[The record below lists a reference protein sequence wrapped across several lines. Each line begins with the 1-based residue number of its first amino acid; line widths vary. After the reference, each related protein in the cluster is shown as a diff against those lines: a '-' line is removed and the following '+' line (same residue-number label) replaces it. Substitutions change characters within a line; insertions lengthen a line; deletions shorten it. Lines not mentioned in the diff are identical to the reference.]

1 MKKLMILLSLG
12 VVCSLC
18 GCGQDREDTTQNY
31 TVEEMTAE
39 DSTQEDAKSED
50 ADMTTEDVTD
60 EQTEATTQATSEA
73 STEMTTEQAEENDTE
88 SDEAY
93 MNMYYEILDSIYQM
107 ICAGIDE
114 YDYIDGTNG
123 IGELI
128 MSGDDNV
135 LGQVGYTFE
144 DVNEDGTV
152 ELIIG
157 GIYED
162 DATNQSQTIYSVYTF
177 QDTPHLLLEG
187 WSRNRCF
194 LLEDGTFFNEGSA
207 GAIYKIFEHVK
218 LEPDATEVSYIDYYF
233 SYEKDASMEEIGY
246 YHNEM
251 GEWDPNVS
259 EEMTEDAFW
268 EKFAAYGE
276 EVKTLTF
283 YPFSSYEYTGEHED

>member
-1 MKKLMILLSLG
+1 MKKIIILLSIG

-18 GCGQDREDTTQNY
+18 GCGQDREDTTQKP
-31 TVEEMTAE
+31 TVEEMTTE
-39 DSTQEDAKSED
+39 SSTQEETKSEEVV
-50 ADMTTEDVTD
+50 TSTEDVTD
-60 EQTEATTQATSEA
+60 KQTEVTTETTSEMA
-73 STEMTTEQAEENDTE
+73 TEQAEEKPDDSYAVHT
-88 SDEAY
+88 
-93 MNMYYEILDSIYQM
+93 NMYYEILDSIYQM
-107 ICAGIDE
+107 MCAGMDD
-114 YDYIDGTNG
+114 YDYVEGTNG
-123 IGELI
+123 IGEII
-128 MSGDDNV
+128 MSGDENV
-135 LGQVGYTFE
+135 LDQVGFTFE

-157 GIYED
+157 AIYED

-177 QDTPHLLLEG
+177 RNTPHLLLEG

-207 GAIYKIFEHVK
+207 GAIYKIFEHVR
-218 LEPDATEVSYIDYYF
+218 LEPNATEVSYIDYYF
-233 SYEKDASMEEIGY
+233 SYEKDGNFEDIGY

-268 EKFAAYGE
+268 EKFAEYGE

>member
-1 MKKLMILLSLG
+1 MKKIIILLSIG

-18 GCGQDREDTTQNY
+18 GCGQDREDTTQKP
-31 TVEEMTAE
+31 TVEEMTTE
-39 DSTQEDAKSED
+39 SSTQEETKSEEVV
-50 ADMTTEDVTD
+50 TSTEDVTD
-60 EQTEATTQATSEA
+60 KQTEVTTETTSEMA
-73 STEMTTEQAEENDTE
+73 TEQAEEKPDDSYAVHT
-88 SDEAY
+88 
-93 MNMYYEILDSIYQM
+93 NMYYEILDSIYQM
-107 ICAGIDE
+107 MCAGMDD
-114 YDYIDGTNG
+114 YDYVEGTNG
-123 IGELI
+123 IGEII
-128 MSGDDNV
+128 MSGDENV
-135 LGQVGYTFE
+135 LDQVGFTFE

-157 GIYED
+157 AIYED

-177 QDTPHLLLEG
+177 RNTPHLLLEG

-194 LLEDGTFFNEGSA
+194 LLEDGTFFDEGSA
-207 GAIYKIFEHVK
+207 GAIYKIFEHVR
-218 LEPDATEVSYIDYYF
+218 LEPNATEVSYIDYYF
-233 SYEKDASMEEIGY
+233 SYEKDGNFEDIGY

-268 EKFAAYGE
+268 EKFAEYGE

>member
-1 MKKLMILLSLG
+1 
-12 VVCSLC
+12 
-18 GCGQDREDTTQNY
+18 
-31 TVEEMTAE
+31 
-39 DSTQEDAKSED
+39 
-50 ADMTTEDVTD
+50 
-60 EQTEATTQATSEA
+60 
-73 STEMTTEQAEENDTE
+73 
-88 SDEAY
+88 
-93 MNMYYEILDSIYQM
+93 
-107 ICAGIDE
+107 
-114 YDYIDGTNG
+114 
-123 IGELI
+123 

-135 LGQVGYTFE
+135 LEQVGFAFE

-162 DATNQSQTIYSVYTF
+162 DTTNQSQTIYSVYTF

-233 SYEKDASMEEIGY
+233 SYEKDESMEEIGY

-259 EEMTEDAFW
+259 EEMTEEAFW

-283 YPFSSYEYTGEHED
+283 YPFSSYEYTGELEN